1 MMRKE
6 PSEPRDR
13 TVWPMTAQGLFGPAR
28 RRDEVKPSLKDLKGP
43 WLARAL
49 EIHSQNCYYSLNT
62 RIHAIYSLNTRILAE
77 YSLFTRILAIYANTR
92 YLLAEYAN
100 TRYILA
106 EYANTRYLLAEYA
119 NTRFCG

>member
-1 MMRKE
+1 MEMMRKE

-62 RIHAIYSLNTRILAE
+62 RIHAIYSLNTRILA
-77 YSLFTRILAIYANTR
+77 IYANTR

>member
-1 MMRKE
+1 MEMMRKE

-77 YSLFTRILAIYANTR
+77 YANTR

-100 TRYILA
+100 TR
-106 EYANTRYLLAEYA
+106 
-119 NTRFCG
+119 